1 MIKQRLKKNLS
12 RLVQPGKSPK
22 KLARSFCIGTF
33 IAFSPFVGL
42 HTVMIF
48 ALSWVLGLEC
58 AAVFAAAWL
67 INNPW
72 TMLPIY
78 ALDYHAGQFLLCRL
92 GGLDTAAYNPS
103 FIEPITTR
111 VASLLGAS
119 NISIWSFIVGGNIVG
134 LCAACLLYP
143 LVKPLFEKLIREQEQ
158 KDL

>member
-1 MIKQRLKKNLS
+1 
-12 RLVQPGKSPK
+12 
-22 KLARSFCIGTF
+22 
-33 IAFSPFVGL
+33 
-42 HTVMIF
+42 MIF